1 MWWGFFFGEEGVYHV
16 EQLLLGSCNNL
27 AKRGGKEGQEE
38 RGLSAF
44 PTPKGI
50 LALTF
55 NNSQKRG
62 RLRAHPEEKAL
73 IA

>member
-1 MWWGFFFGEEGVYHV
+1 MSFLSGGEGVYLA

-38 RGLSAF
+38 QGLSTF

-50 LALTF
+50 LAPIF
-55 NNSQKRG
+55 NNSQERG
-62 RLRAHPEEKAL
+62 RLCAYPEEKAL
-73 IA
+73 TA